1 MEEKPNYK
9 NRMEC
14 FNIDNYLEKLISRCK
29 ESFGERLVYAGLQGS
44 YLRGEAT
51 ENSDIDVMIVLD
63 EFSVADMKTYRAIL
77 KEIGWYEKSCGFICG
92 KEDLANWN
100 PLESLQLKYTTK
112 DLYGNLESLLPPST
126 RQDEINYVKISL
138 GNFYHEIC
146 HRYIHAGDE
155 KSRDK
160 LCASCKQL
168 YFIIQ
173 NLHYLESGDFILK
186 KNDLKAVVS
195 AQDREMLCVS
205 ELPDDYDFDK
215 TYETVITWCQKTLE
229 RIK

>member
-1 MEEKPNYK
+1 MEYLNIANY
-9 NRMEC
+9 ME
-14 FNIDNYLEKLISRCK
+14 NLISRCK
-29 ESFGERLVYAGLQGS
+29 EAFGNRLVYVGLQGS

-63 EFSVADMKTYRAIL
+63 GFSVEDMKTYRDIL

-92 KEDLANWN
+92 KEELTNWN

-112 DLYGNLESLLPPST
+112 DLYGTLVDLLPPAT

-146 HRYIHAGDE
+146 HRFIHGGQE

-160 LCASCKQL
+160 LRASCKQL
-168 YFIIQ
+168 YFVIQ

-186 KNDLKAVVS
+186 KSDLKAVVS
-195 AQDREMLCVS
+195 AQDREILCIP
-205 ELPDDYDFDK
+205 ELHDDYDFEK
-215 TYETVITWCQKTLE
+215 TYAAVIAWCQKAFA

>member
-1 MEEKPNYK
+1 
-9 NRMEC
+9 MEC

-29 ESFGERLVYAGLQGS
+29 ESFGDRLFYVGLQGS
-44 YLRGEAT
+44 YLRGEAR

-63 EFSVADMKTYRAIL
+63 DFSVEDMKTYRAIL

-100 PLESLQLKYTTK
+100 PLESLQLNYTTK
-112 DLYGNLESLLPPST
+112 DLLGNLKTLLPPSI

-146 HRYIHAGDE
+146 HRYIHSDDG

-160 LCASCKQL
+160 LRASCKQL